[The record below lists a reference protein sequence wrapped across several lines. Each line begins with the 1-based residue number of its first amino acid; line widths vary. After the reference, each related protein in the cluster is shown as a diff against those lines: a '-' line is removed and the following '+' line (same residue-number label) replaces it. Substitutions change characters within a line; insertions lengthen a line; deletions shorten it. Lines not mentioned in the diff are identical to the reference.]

1 MSALI
6 PPKHDL
12 RGGKISADSF
22 AMSSNT
28 FVVSS
33 MRCFFAARGQPGG
46 EPRNS
51 LSPYMSLVLPP
62 VH

>member
-1 MSALI
+1 MSALM